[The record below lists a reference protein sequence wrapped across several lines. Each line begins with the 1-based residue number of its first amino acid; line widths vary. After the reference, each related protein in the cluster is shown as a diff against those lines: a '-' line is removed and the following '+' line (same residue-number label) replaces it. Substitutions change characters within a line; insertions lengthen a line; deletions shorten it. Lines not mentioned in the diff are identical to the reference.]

1 MKKGDL
7 VELSS
12 YAKKLK
18 RNSSLINKVGI
29 IAEVMNP
36 SSIHEIY
43 DIYWI
48 GGELQPVYDRK
59 ELKHFRRKG

>member
-1 MKKGDL
+1 MKVGDL

-18 RNSSLINKVGI
+18 RNASLVNKVGI

-36 SSIHEIY
+36 SSIYEIY

-59 ELKHFRRKG
+59 ELKHARRKK

>member
-1 MKKGDL
+1 MKVGDL

-18 RNSSLINKVGI
+18 RNASLVNKVGI
-29 IAEVMNP
+29 VTEILNP

-48 GGELQPVYDRK
+48 GGELQPIYDRV

>member
-1 MKKGDL
+1 MKVGDL

-18 RNSSLINKVGI
+18 RNASLVNKVGI
-29 IAEVMNP
+29 VAEILNP
-36 SSIHEIY
+36 SSIHEIF

-48 GGELQPVYDRK
+48 GEELQPVFDRS
-59 ELKHFRRKG
+59 ELKHYRRKG

>member
-1 MKKGDL
+1 MKVGDL

-18 RNSSLINKVGI
+18 RNASLVNKIGI
-29 IAEVMNP
+29 ITEVLNP
-36 SSIHEIY
+36 SAVHEIY

-48 GGELQPVYDRK
+48 GGELQPVYDRV
-59 ELKHFRRKG
+59 ELKHVRRKK

>member
-1 MKKGDL
+1 MKVGDL

-18 RNSSLINKVGI
+18 RNAPLVNKIGI
-29 IAEVMNP
+29 VKEILNP
-36 SSIHEIY
+36 SSVHEIF

-48 GGELQPVYDRK
+48 GGDLQPVFDRT
-59 ELKHFRRKG
+59 ELKYVRRRK